1 MGKSI
6 SPQIFKTFRVN
17 ILSIEHGPDEQGNYM
32 KEKAVKKGSIPFK
45 DKLAWASCDGMG
57 TLLAWNIFASYLT
70 YYFTDVCGLALG
82 LAGNIILIARSCDTV
97 TDFLIGIAI
106 DRCHWKSGKYRGW
119 LKIGILPMTI
129 GLPLIFAP
137 WENVSMTFR
146 VIWII
151 LIFGTYGCIWNTI
164 VCAPTHA
171 QLVNMTTSVEER
183 SEIIGIRE
191 VFFNVGMFLVS
202 AAFLP
207 LVKAFGGGSERKGFF
222 WAAVVF
228 AAIGFVSMGVNFL
241 AQKKYELNPDGTSK
255 IIETQGEERTKKRNL
270 LSELGLVAKNRPC
283 IIILISVL
291 LANTLMTIKSAL
303 MVYSFKYYFDMENF
317 YAIAMGVFTVAT
329 ILGALLIKYF
339 VRLFRDSSRA
349 FVCVLAMSIIFNT
362 AFFLICRALGSAA
375 AAKSMSFGAL
385 FFIFI
390 ISAVFQGA
398 HYGFANLLVTNV
410 IEYGFWLTGKLQ
422 TGLIYGIYALDISLG
437 AAIGGKLTTVVLD
450 AADFVPNVIQN
461 LATKNGILFG
471 TFIIP
476 TIMAATQ
483 LILQLFFGLDDKKYQ
498 RCVEENEARAL
509 ADQAELNE

>member
-1 MGKSI
+1 M
-6 SPQIFKTFRVN
+6 T
-17 ILSIEHGPDEQGNYM
+17 LSEMKIGENLM
-32 KEKAVKKGSIPFK
+32 KEKVTQKSAIPFK

-57 TLLAWNIFASYLT
+57 TLLAWNIFASYLS

-146 VIWII
+146 IIWII
-151 LIFGTYGCIWNTI
+151 LFFGTYGCIWNTI

-207 LVKAFGGGSERKGFF
+207 LVKAFGNGSERTGFF

-228 AAIGFVSMGVNFL
+228 AIIGFLSMGINYIV
-241 AQKKYELNPDGTSK
+241 QKKYELNPDGTSK
-255 IIETQGEERTKKRNL
+255 IIEAQGKEKTEKRNL
-270 LSELGLVAKNRPC
+270 IGELGLIAKNRPC
-283 IIILISVL
+283 IIILISVF
-291 LANTLMTIKSAL
+291 LANTLMTIKSAM

-339 VRLFRDSSRA
+339 VRIFKDSSRG
-349 FVCVLAMSIIFNT
+349 FICVLILSIAFNT
-362 AFFLICRALGSAA
+362 AFFLICRTIGPEA
-375 AAKSMSFGAL
+375 AAKSMSFGVL

-398 HYGFANLLVTNV
+398 HYGFANLLVPNV

-437 AAIGGKLTTVVLD
+437 AAIGGKLTMVVLD
-450 AADFVPNVIQN
+450 AAGFIPNIVQSF
-461 LATKNGILFG
+461 ATKNGILFG

-476 TIMAATQ
+476 TIMAAGQ
-483 LILQLFFGLDDKKYQ
+483 LILQFFFGLSDKKYQ
-498 RCVEENEARAL
+498 KCVEENEARAL
-509 ADQAELNE
+509 ADQAQLNE

>member
-1 MGKSI
+1 MSTNY
-6 SPQIFKTFRVN
+6 QMT
-17 ILSIEHGPDEQGNYM
+17 LSEIKIGENLM
-32 KEKAVKKGSIPFK
+32 KEKVTQKSAISFK
-45 DKLAWASCDGMG
+45 DKLACASCDGMG
-57 TLLAWNIFASYLT
+57 TLLAWNIFASYLS

-146 VIWII
+146 IIWII
-151 LIFGTYGCIWNTI
+151 LFFGTYGCIWNTI

-207 LVKAFGGGSERKGFF
+207 LVKAFGNGSERTGFF

-228 AAIGFVSMGVNFL
+228 AIIGFLSMGINYIV
-241 AQKKYELNPDGTSK
+241 QKKYELNPDGTSK
-255 IIETQGEERTKKRNL
+255 IIEAQGKEKTEKRNL
-270 LSELGLVAKNRPC
+270 IGELGLIAKNRPC
-283 IIILISVL
+283 IIILISVF
-291 LANTLMTIKSAL
+291 LANTLMTIKSAM

-339 VRLFRDSSRA
+339 VRIFKDSSRG
-349 FVCVLAMSIIFNT
+349 FICVLILSIAFNT
-362 AFFLICRALGSAA
+362 AFFLICRTIGPEA
-375 AAKSMSFGAL
+375 AAKSMSFGVL

-398 HYGFANLLVTNV
+398 HYGFANLLVPNV

-437 AAIGGKLTTVVLD
+437 AAIGGKLTMVVLD
-450 AADFVPNVIQN
+450 AAGFIPNIVQSF
-461 LATKNGILFG
+461 ATKNGILFG

-476 TIMAATQ
+476 TIMAAGQ
-483 LILQLFFGLDDKKYQ
+483 LILQFFFGLSDKKYQ
-498 RCVEENEARAL
+498 KCVEENEARAL
-509 ADQAELNE
+509 ADQAQLNE

>member
-1 MGKSI
+1 M
-6 SPQIFKTFRVN
+6 T
-17 ILSIEHGPDEQGNYM
+17 LSEIKIGENLM
-32 KEKAVKKGSIPFK
+32 KEKVTQKSAIPFK

-57 TLLAWNIFASYLT
+57 TLLAWNIFASYLS

-146 VIWII
+146 IIWII
-151 LIFGTYGCIWNTI
+151 LFFGTYGCIWNTI

-207 LVKAFGGGSERKGFF
+207 LVKAFGNGSERTGFF

-228 AAIGFVSMGVNFL
+228 AIIGFLSMGINYIV
-241 AQKKYELNPDGTSK
+241 QKKYELNPDGTSK
-255 IIETQGEERTKKRNL
+255 IIEAQGKEKTEKRNL
-270 LSELGLVAKNRPC
+270 IGELGLIAKNRPC
-283 IIILISVL
+283 IIILISVF
-291 LANTLMTIKSAL
+291 LANTLMTIKSAM

-339 VRLFRDSSRA
+339 VRIFKDSSRG
-349 FVCVLAMSIIFNT
+349 FICVLILSIAFNT
-362 AFFLICRALGSAA
+362 AFFLICRTIGPEA
-375 AAKSMSFGAL
+375 AAKSMSFGVL

-398 HYGFANLLVTNV
+398 HYGFANLLVPNV

-422 TGLIYGIYALDISLG
+422 TGLIYGI
-437 AAIGGKLTTVVLD
+437 
-450 AADFVPNVIQN
+450 
-461 LATKNGILFG
+461 
-471 TFIIP
+471 
-476 TIMAATQ
+476 
-483 LILQLFFGLDDKKYQ
+483 
-498 RCVEENEARAL
+498 
-509 ADQAELNE
+509 